1 LANHHKSHQQVQ
13 LLKGNIDLFEYFINH
28 FYIRGLVL
36 KNHLLVGT
44 SSSSSSTLASGTGVK
59 SGVKSAATRSC
70 ISSLFYVSLWFSILT
85 FSASLKASLV
95 IL

>member
-1 LANHHKSHQQVQ
+1 LNI
-13 LLKGNIDLFEYFINH
+13 LLITFTS
-28 FYIRGLVL
+28 RGLVL

-44 SSSSSSTLASGTGVK
+44 SSSSTLASGTGVK